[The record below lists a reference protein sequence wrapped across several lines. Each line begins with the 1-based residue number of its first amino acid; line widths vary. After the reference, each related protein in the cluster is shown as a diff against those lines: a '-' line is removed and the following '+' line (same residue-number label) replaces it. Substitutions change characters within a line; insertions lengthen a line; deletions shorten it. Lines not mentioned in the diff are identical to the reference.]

1 MLTRVW
7 AHSILC
13 IACAVFTCFSVTAK
27 QPDIHF
33 GIAVAPPFHI
43 PPALQQAHQLPE
55 GLCDALITAVKT
67 ELPALSV
74 QVSRLPQIRIRQLM
88 KRQQNLCFPCLIK
101 RSSYNPDYYFSDT
114 THLYA
119 PHGIITRKA
128 LAEQLIKKYGSPI
141 SFAALAAESQLG
153 FAQPSGRKYGDIQPI
168 IEQHLMGTPHYRAV
182 FGQNA
187 SFNLLSMIAT
197 ERVDYTID
205 YQMIMNFYRRLG
217 GAKTPN
223 ASPLA
228 FIPIKEYAN
237 QPIVGAIGCAR
248 NAWGEQ
254 AIEKMNAVLPEIK
267 SDKNFIH
274 SLDFWLGER
283 RPKIQ

>member
-1 MLTRVW
+1 MVTRIWLYSV
-7 AHSILC
+7 LC
-13 IACAVFTCFSVTAK
+13 IAFTAFACFSVEAK

-43 PPALQQAHQLPE
+43 PPALQQSHQIPA
-55 GLCDALITAVKT
+55 GICDALIRSVKA
-67 ELPALSV
+67 ELPALAV
-74 QVSRLPQIRIRQLM
+74 EVSRLPQIRIRQLM

-101 RSSYNPDYYFSDT
+101 RSSYNPDYYFTDT

-128 LAEQLIKKYGSPI
+128 LAEQLIKKYGSPL
-141 SFAALAAESQLG
+141 SFEALASESKLG

-168 IEQHLMGTPHYRAV
+168 IEKYLMGTPHYRAV

-205 YQMIMNFYRRLG
+205 YQMIMTFYHRLG
-217 GAKTPN
+217 GAKSVN

-228 FIPIKEYAN
+228 FIPIKEYGD

-248 NAWGEQ
+248 NAWGKQ
-254 AIEKMNAVLPEIK
+254 AINKMNAVLPQIK
-267 SDKNFIH
+267 SDKQFIH
-274 SLDFWLGER
+274 SLDFWLGEQ
-283 RPKIQ
+283 RPKL